1 MAAISISNLTV
12 RFGDVLA
19 VDNASLEIGD
29 GEFVSIV
36 GPSGCGKTTIL
47 NMLTGLVPPTEG
59 KVSLLGKLPAVGN
72 PDVAYMLARDSLL
85 PWRSALDNAS
95 YGMEI
100 RGVDE
105 ATRKRKASEL
115 LEHVGLKG
123 FENHYPK
130 MLSHGMRQR
139 CALARTFCLD
149 SPVMLMDEPF
159 GAIDPI
165 TRARLQD
172 EFLRIQQRVRKTIV
186 FVTHDLDEAV
196 KMGDRIAILREGKV
210 VQYDSPEEILAR
222 PANAFVEEFVGQ
234 DRALKRLSLY
244 TVGSRVRAKTEG
256 VAPDGSPQLAADS
269 TLRDALSILLT
280 ARSDV
285 AQVKDRDGVIIGTL
299 RLEDIHAAAAETP
312 DSGLAHPA

>member
-19 VDNASLEIGD
+19 VDDVSLDIQD

-47 NMLTGLVPPTEG
+47 NMLTGLVSLGTG
-59 KVSLLGKLPAVGN
+59 QVSLLGREPTIGN

-85 PWRSALDNAS
+85 PWRSALGNAA

-100 RGVDE
+100 RGVDAE
-105 ATRKRKASEL
+105 VREHKAREL
-115 LEHVGLKG
+115 LAHVGLKG

-159 GAIDPI
+159 GALDAQ
-165 TRARLQD
+165 TKLQLED
-172 EFLRIQQRVRKTIV
+172 LLLQLFSEHKRTIV
-186 FVTHDLDEAV
+186 FITHDLAEAV
-196 KMGDRIAILREGKV
+196 AMSDRVIV
-210 VQYDSPEEILAR
+210 MSAR
-222 PANAFVEEFVGQ
+222 PGRIIADMRIPLERPRSV
-234 DRALKRLSLY
+234 RALQKDRHFLEIY
-244 TVGSRVRAKTEG
+244 
-256 VAPDGSPQLAADS
+256 
-269 TLRDALSILLT
+269 
-280 ARSDV
+280 
-285 AQVKDRDGVIIGTL
+285 AQVWSK
-299 RLEDIHAAAAETP
+299 LEEGLGMAEATP
-312 DSGLAHPA
+312 